1 MTDKIINDSL
11 NKIRLLEATAADV
24 RDVAGATALGA
35 GATQLGA
42 TGLNKAGVKSAAK
55 IAGKAAKF
63 IPFAGSAVNAADA
76 VSRAQAGDYVGSAI
90 SGAGAVPILSL
101 PAMGI
106 QAVRDKIN
114 TGSWL
119 PDDDEIAAAYG
130 KKSPTAVATPKV
142 PPGGDPKVFALQ
154 QQLIAK
160 GAKITAD
167 GKMGPAT
174 QAAMKQFPT
183 VKMAENN
190 EGTTMSE
197 SQKIADLRDRL
208 SVIESKEKQVLIY
221 LDESNNVWSED
232 GQYLGE
238 AVPGA
243 GAVKAAGGMVDSG
256 VGALKTGWNAA
267 KDWGSSLY
275 KGIKGEPIPNKVDP
289 TKYQASVDKLSA
301 QTKGRGANKTTKYT
315 PAEVD
320 RMAKQGAEIAPSNAA
335 LKGQK
340 AGQAI
345 RNNPLKTAAVTT
357 TAGAVTGAGVMKA
370 LEPGAPEV
378 DTKPEVTPSPAPAP
392 RMDPRPVPAPA
403 PAPEP
408 EVEPGP
414 GGGLSPEEAKEL
426 DDLYNELGNTENPE
440 PEVATMLNSYNSLK
454 KGTKTTTQ
462 SGAPMNPQQRK

>member
-11 NKIRLLEATAADV
+11 NKIRLIEATAADV
-24 RDVAGATALGA
+24 RDIAGATTLGA
-35 GATQLGA
+35 TGTQLGA
-42 TGLNKAGVKSAAK
+42 SGLNKLGVKSAAK

-90 SGAGAVPILSL
+90 SGAGAIPILSL

-119 PDDDEIAAAYG
+119 PDDDEIAATYG
-130 KKSPTAVATPKV
+130 KKAPTAAATPKV

-174 QAAMKQFPT
+174 QAAMKQFPA

-197 SQKIADLRDRL
+197 SQKIAELRNRL
-208 SVIESKEKQVLIY
+208 SSIESQEKQVLIY

-267 KDWGSSLY
+267 KDFGSSLF
-275 KGIKGEPIPNKVDP
+275 KGIKGEPLPNKVDP
-289 TKYQASVDKLSA
+289 TKYQASVDKLTA
-301 QTKGRGANKTTKYT
+301 QTKGRGANKTAKYS
-315 PAEVD
+315 PAEVE
-320 RMAKQGAEIAPSNAA
+320 RMAKQGAEVAPSNAA
-335 LKGQK
+335 FKGQK
-340 AGQAI
+340 VGQAI
-345 RNNPLKTAAVTT
+345 KNNPGKTAAALTT
-357 TAGAVTGAGVMKA
+357 TGALAGVGAMKA

-378 DTKPEVTPSPAPAP
+378 DTKPEVTPGPAPTP

-403 PAPEP
+403 P

-414 GGGLSPEEAKEL
+414 AGGLTPEEAKEL
-426 DDLYNELGNTENPE
+426 DALYNELGNTEQPQ
-440 PEVATMLNSYNSLK
+440 PEVAALLNQYNTLK
-454 KGTKTTTQ
+454 KGTASTTV
-462 SGAPMNPQQRK
+462 SGAPMNPQQRR